1 MFKSEFLTFFIKTYP
16 WKFPWLG
23 LLASTG
29 GSMDLILV
37 RQLRAHKP
45 CSQKKKKELPKSIL
59 TFSSIFVNV
68 YSFPLVS
75 QIKSYGLLSS
85 HTPYMISQCFL
96 LMTQPSRCVQTS
108 MTIYHFYCSYVPWHP
123 HLLDYCRVYKQDFL
137 LLPSPSH
144 SILIDA
150 VSAARV
156 KLYKSCYFPAQSIL
170 MCSAS
175 SW

>member
-1 MFKSEFLTFFIKTYP
+1 MFKSE
-16 WKFPWLG
+16 FPWLG

-29 GSMDLILV
+29 GSMDLILG
-37 RQLRAHKP
+37 KTTKI
-45 CSQKKKKELPKSIL
+45 SQAMQPKKKKELPKSIL

-96 LMTQPSRCVQTS
+96 LMTQPSRCVQNS
-108 MTIYHFYCSYVPWHP
+108 MTIYHFYCFICSLTPP
-123 HLLDYCRVYKQDFL
+123 SSGSLQSLQTG
-137 LLPSPSH
+137 LPASTITFP
-144 SILIDA
+144 LNTVA

-156 KLYKSCYFPAQSIL
+156 KLGKSCYSPAQSIL